1 MPFNGQRVLALE
13 SRRASETAQLIRN
26 QGGEPFVAPSMREV
40 PLEAND
46 DAFAF
51 AERLFR
57 GEFDMMIFLTGVGC
71 RTLHKVLATR
81 HGEERFP
88 GALRKLTTVAR
99 GPKPVAALRE
109 MNVPVTVT
117 VPEPNTWR
125 ELLAALDGQP
135 ERRIAVQE
143 YGRSNT
149 ELLDALRARGAE
161 VSPVRVY
168 QWDRPENLEPLRDAV
183 RRLADKSFDV
193 VLFSSSIQLEHLL
206 ETAAEL
212 GLREQAIAGLDHAL
226 IGSIGPTMTETLKE
240 QGLRPAVIPSHPKLG
255 LLVRETAERAGAPR
269 DETAAPAQ

>member
-40 PLEAND
+40 PIEANEE
-46 DAFAF
+46 AFVF
-51 AERLFR
+51 AARLFR

-71 RTLHKVLATR
+71 RALYKVLATR
-81 HGEERFP
+81 HSEERFP
-88 GALRKLTTVAR
+88 EALRKLTTVAR

-109 MNVPVTVT
+109 MNVPVTIA

-125 ELLAALDGQP
+125 ELLGAIEGRP
-135 ERRIAVQE
+135 ERLIAIQE

-149 ELLDALRARGAE
+149 ELLEALRARGAE
-161 VSPVRVY
+161 VTPVRVY
-168 QWDRPENLEPLRDAV
+168 EWDRPEDLEPLREAV
-183 RRLADKSFDV
+183 RKLSDKSFDV
-193 VLFSSSIQLEHLL
+193 VLFTSSIQLEHLL

-212 GLREQAIAGLDHAL
+212 GLREKAIAGLSHAL
-226 IGSIGPTMTETLKE
+226 IGSIGPTMTETLEE

-255 LLVRETAERAGAPR
+255 LLVRETADRAGA
-269 DETAAPAQ
+269 TSV